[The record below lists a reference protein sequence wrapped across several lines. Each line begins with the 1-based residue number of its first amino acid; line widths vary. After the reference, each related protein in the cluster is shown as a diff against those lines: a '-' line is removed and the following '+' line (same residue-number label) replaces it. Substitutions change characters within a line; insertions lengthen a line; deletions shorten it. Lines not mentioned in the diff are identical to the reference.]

1 MGGDHG
7 ASVVLPGA
15 DISLT
20 RHPDI
25 EFLIYGDR
33 AVIEP
38 LLDGLPRLKANA
50 RLVHTDVAI
59 RMDDKPSQALR
70 HGRWKSSMWL
80 ALDAVKKGEADV
92 VISAGNTGAL
102 MAMARFDLKMIEG
115 IERPAI
121 AALWP
126 TLKGE
131 AVVLDVGASIG
142 ADEEHLINLAAM
154 GSALARVL
162 FDIERPTVG
171 LLNIGVEEVKGLE
184 QVREAGRRLR
194 EGHFPHFNY
203 VGFVEGDDI
212 GKGTVDVVVTEGFA
226 GNIALKAAEGTAR
239 QFAQYL
245 KNAMARTWASR
256 LGYLLSR
263 QAFRTLREK
272 MDPRKS
278 NGGVF
283 VGLNGIVIKS
293 HGGADAE
300 GFASAIDLGYDMF
313 RYELLA
319 KIGESMARDMQA
331 SATARS
337 GERSDLVTVLRS
349 VVLGCGSYLPA
360 RILSNDELAKAVET
374 TDEWIVQ
381 RTGIRERHIAA
392 AGELTSDLALHAAR
406 AALAN
411 AHVEA
416 TSIDLIVLATSTPD
430 QTFPATAVSVQAGL
444 GITQGAAF
452 DLQAVCSGFVYA
464 LSVVNSM
471 LRSGAC
477 KRALVIG
484 AETFSR
490 ILDWN
495 DRTTCVLFGDGAGA
509 LVLEAQPQA
518 GTTAD
523 RGLLTTHLRSD
534 GRYKS
539 KLYVDGG
546 PSSTQTVGHLR
557 MEGRDVFKH
566 AIAMITDVIYD
577 AFKATGTSAADIDWF
592 VPHQANK
599 RIIDGSAH
607 KLGITPDKVVITV
620 DRHGNTSAASI
631 PLALTDAMA
640 DRRIKRGNLILLE
653 AMGGGFTWG
662 SALLRW

>member
-1 MGGDHG
+1 M
-7 ASVVLPGA
+7 
-15 DISLT
+15 
-20 RHPDI
+20 
-25 EFLIYGDR
+25 
-33 AVIEP
+33 
-38 LLDGLPRLKANA
+38 
-50 RLVHTDVAI
+50 
-59 RMDDKPSQALR
+59 
-70 HGRWKSSMWL
+70 
-80 ALDAVKKGEADV
+80 
-92 VISAGNTGAL
+92 
-102 MAMARFDLKMIEG
+102 
-115 IERPAI
+115 
-121 AALWP
+121 
-126 TLKGE
+126 TL
-131 AVVLDVGASIG
+131 
-142 ADEEHLINLAAM
+142 
-154 GSALARVL
+154 
-162 FDIERPTVG
+162 
-171 LLNIGVEEVKGLE
+171 
-184 QVREAGRRLR
+184 
-194 EGHFPHFNY
+194 
-203 VGFVEGDDI
+203 
-212 GKGTVDVVVTEGFA
+212 
-226 GNIALKAAEGTAR
+226 
-239 QFAQYL
+239 
-245 KNAMARTWASR
+245 
-256 LGYLLSR
+256 
-263 QAFRTLREK
+263 
-272 MDPRKS
+272 
-278 NGGVF
+278 
-283 VGLNGIVIKS
+283 
-293 HGGADAE
+293 
-300 GFASAIDLGYDMF
+300 
-313 RYELLA
+313 
-319 KIGESMARDMQA
+319 
-331 SATARS
+331 
-337 GERSDLVTVLRS
+337 LRS

-360 RILSNDELAKAVET
+360 RILSNDELAKSVET

-406 AALAN
+406 AALVN

-416 TSIDLIVLATSTPD
+416 SSIDLIVLATSTPD

-444 GITQGAAF
+444 GITHGAAF

-464 LSVVNSM
+464 LSVVDA
-471 LRSGAC
+471 LLKSGGF

-509 LVLEAQPQA
+509 LVLEAQPQP

-523 RGLLTTHLRSD
+523 RGILTAHLRSD
-534 GRYKS
+534 GRFKS

-566 AIAMITDVIYD
+566 AIAMITDVIDD

-607 KLGITPDKVVITV
+607 KLGIAPDKVVITV

-631 PLALTDAMA
+631 PLALADAVA